1 MFSRK
6 SLAEKAD
13 YIVCNWRLC
22 RKLYTYS
29 LDFPKIKMEPTYSAA
44 VGIS

>member
-13 YIVCNWRLC
+13 YIVCNWRHC
-22 RKLYTYS
+22 RKLYIYS
-29 LDFPKIKMEPTYSAA
+29 LAFPKIKMEPTYSAD
-44 VGIS
+44 VGVS